1 MRGRKALCGQAE
13 AVLYQRH
20 HPIEDNGRGLGIAA
34 AHEKNILSNSM
45 HETTTADEERPQ
57 QLGPPTIY
65 VFCLPTLCRR
75 DA

>member
-1 MRGRKALCGQAE
+1 
-13 AVLYQRH
+13 
-20 HPIEDNGRGLGIAA
+20 LGIAA
-34 AHEKNILSNSM
+34 AHEKNLLSNSM

-65 VFCLPTLCRR
+65 VFCLPNLCRR